1 MGLSWYCA
9 APPARRL
16 SADGAVLV
24 DWTLKWSPPPELDG
38 QLRPKEMVLG
48 PEEAVSFETVCAE
61 YDREFCRPRY
71 DLVCACCALETV
83 WEEVHSLYPL
93 RGLPPVLE
101 QDTGDAS
108 TQVAERD
115 PARRPPRRPARALQP
130 PQEARAARDLEGKGR
145 RVCGRRAVGIRRG
158 AQHDAGY

>member
-1 MGLSWYCA
+1 MKHVYGSRRRHQSRLAVSRTATLDPIGATRETVYQNKLLLGLSWYCA

-61 YDREFCRPRY
+61 
-71 DLVCACCALETV
+71 
-83 WEEVHSLYPL
+83 
-93 RGLPPVLE
+93 
-101 QDTGDAS
+101 
-108 TQVAERD
+108 
-115 PARRPPRRPARALQP
+115 
-130 PQEARAARDLEGKGR
+130 
-145 RVCGRRAVGIRRG
+145 
-158 AQHDAGY
+158 